1 MKNPLMEYNKL
12 LQFLRSSSSPLPSS
26 SQLLSSSS
34 SSSTTAT
41 TTTSVVI
48 YNNNNNIINN
58 NNNNQQALNS
68 RDSSSTGTSINID
81 FNAKRLERPNKLQ
94 PVAMN
99 STIRS
104 LLQEFYRDYN
114 NELDRLLLQ
123 PR

>member
-1 MKNPLMEYNKL
+1 MEYNKL

-26 SQLLSSSS
+26 SQLSS
-34 SSSTTAT
+34 SSSTT

-48 YNNNNNIINN
+48 YNNNNN
-58 NNNNQQALNS
+58 NNQQAFNS
-68 RDSSSTGTSINID
+68 RESSSCTSTAINID
-81 FNAKRLERPNKLQ
+81 FNVKRLERPNKLQ

-114 NELDRLLLQ
+114 NELDRLLLL
-123 PR
+123 PRTFKYIYS